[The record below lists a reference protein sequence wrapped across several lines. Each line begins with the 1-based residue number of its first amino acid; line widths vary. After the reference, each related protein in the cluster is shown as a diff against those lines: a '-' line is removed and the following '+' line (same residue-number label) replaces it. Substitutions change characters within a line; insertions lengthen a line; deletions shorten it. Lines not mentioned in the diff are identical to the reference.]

1 MSTYP
6 DISVFKFSQKGKQSS
21 VDQLQENLFKLLP
34 ADDEATLLDQ
44 VLQDPTSL
52 AFDCPSVTA
61 KESLFLILPISPLLT
76 STSGLHSTLSS
87 PTYLLSGLHSTLSS
101 PTYQLSGL
109 HSTLLA
115 LRSSVVYAQLFLAPR
130 ISSVALIQTGF
141 KRIDLLEVGSDP
153 KQTRI
158 TPFFETILHAVSE
171 VPGLND
177 VLQTAQQQ
185 GRGSRFDNVSCM
197 LKELIQNAEKNTHK
211 SKHGVRHQMVATS
224 VLIYCGPM
232 AYNLPNAIPS
242 LRSVQR
248 IIRDYKTFIE
258 GDCRFD
264 GSLRHLISFNA
275 AKIVTIGEDATRIIG
290 RVEYDNESN
299 KLVSFV
305 LPCDS
310 NGLPKCDKYIVNTFE
325 SIERCNWVFS

>member
-197 LKELIQNAEKNTHK
+197 LKELIQNAEKN
-211 SKHGVRHQMVATS
+211 S
-224 VLIYCGPM
+224 
-232 AYNLPNAIPS
+232 
-242 LRSVQR
+242 
-248 IIRDYKTFIE
+248 
-258 GDCRFD
+258 
-264 GSLRHLISFNA
+264 
-275 AKIVTIGEDATRIIG
+275 
-290 RVEYDNESN
+290 
-299 KLVSFV
+299 
-305 LPCDS
+305 
-310 NGLPKCDKYIVNTFE
+310 
-325 SIERCNWVFS
+325 